1 MAESAPHR
9 MAAESSGRHRRTGS
23 ADRRDRSGRRLRL
36 ISTVGLG
43 VGLLLLA
50 IPFGAETLRTTLWG
64 GGTEPEVGVPV
75 AVADPPAPGSPVA
88 EPTPDAALPTGTP
101 GATPT
106 ATPGP
111 TSRAGG
117 APASPPPAPSTPAR
131 PPLQEAGAAVP
142 TPPPTTAPP
151 SSPAAPPPPPPPA
164 QPVLL
169 GPDGRDGLA
178 RMMDRYCD
186 EHVGGASWA
195 DTRGDGWE
203 CERLLLSS
211 RTIDI
216 DRACRDTYGDGA
228 FAENREGRDPFGWR
242 CFRR

>member
-9 MAAESSGRHRRTGS
+9 MAAESSGRHRKAGPV
-23 ADRRDRSGRRLRL
+23 DRRDRSGRRLRV

-50 IPFGAETLRTTLWG
+50 VPFGAETLRTMGWG
-64 GGTEPEVGVPV
+64 GGTEPGAGVPA
-75 AVADPPAPGSPVA
+75 AVASPPAPESTPPA
-88 EPTPDAALPTGTP
+88 YPTPDDVLPTGTP
-101 GATPT
+101 AATPT
-106 ATPGP
+106 AIPSP
-111 TSRAGG
+111 TSGATG
-117 APASPPPAPSTPAR
+117 APAPTPPAPSVSSR
-131 PPLQEAGAAVP
+131 PPLQDAAAP
-142 TPPPTTAPP
+142 TPPATTGPP
-151 SSPAAPPPPPPPA
+151 PPPAAPPPPP

-169 GPDGRDGLA
+169 GPDGRDELA

-195 DTRGDGWE
+195 DTRDDGGWE

-228 FAENREGRDPFGWR
+228 FAENPQGRDPFGWR

>member
-1 MAESAPHR
+1 MAESAPDR
-9 MAAESSGRHRRTGS
+9 MAVESSGRHRKARPV
-23 ADRRDRSGRRLRL
+23 DRRDRSGRRLRL

-75 AVADPPAPGSPVA
+75 AVADPPASESPVA
-88 EPTPDAALPTGTP
+88 GPTPDAALPTGTP
-101 GATPT
+101 DATPT
-106 ATPGP
+106 ATPSP
-111 TSRAGG
+111 TPRASD
-117 APASPPPAPSTPAR
+117 APASPPTTPSR
-131 PPLQEAGAAVP
+131 PPLHGAGAAVP
-142 TPPPTTAPP
+142 TPPATTAPP

-169 GPDGRDGLA
+169 GPDDRDGLA

-195 DTRGDGWE
+195 DTRGDGGWE

>member
-1 MAESAPHR
+1 M
-9 MAAESSGRHRRTGS
+9 GW
-23 ADRRDRSGRRLRL
+23 RDRAGGRGTGGGGRPAGIGVAGGRADSGRRAADRYARRDPDGD
-36 ISTVGLG
+36 S
-43 VGLLLLA
+43 
-50 IPFGAETLRTTLWG
+50 
-64 GGTEPEVGVPV
+64 EP
-75 AVADPPAPGSPVA
+75 DP
-88 EPTPDAALPTGTP
+88 
-101 GATPT
+101 
-106 ATPGP
+106 
-111 TSRAGG
+111 RASD
-117 APASPPPAPSTPAR
+117 APASPPTTPSR
-131 PPLQEAGAAVP
+131 PPLHGAGAAVP
-142 TPPPTTAPP
+142 TPPATTAPP

-169 GPDGRDGLA
+169 GPDDRDGLA

-195 DTRGDGWE
+195 DTRGDGGWE

>member
-9 MAAESSGRHRRTGS
+9 MAAESSGRHRKAGPV
-23 ADRRDRSGRRLRL
+23 DRRARSGRRLRL

-50 IPFGAETLRTTLWG
+50 IPFGAETLRTVVWG
-64 GGTEPEVGVPV
+64 GGAEPQVGVPA
-75 AVADPPAPGSPVA
+75 AVASPPGPESTPVA
-88 EPTPDAALPTGTP
+88 EPTPDGVLPTGTP

-106 ATPGP
+106 ATPTP
-111 TSRAGG
+111 TSRADG
-117 APASPPPAPSTPAR
+117 APASTPPAPSTSSR
-131 PPLQEAGAAVP
+131 PPIQGAAVP
-142 TPPPTTAPP
+142 TSPATTGPPP
-151 SSPAAPPPPPPPA
+151 PAAPPPPP

-186 EHVGGASWA
+186 EHVGVTSWA
-195 DTRGDGWE
+195 DTRGDGGWE
-203 CERLLLSS
+203 CDRLLLSS
-211 RTIDI
+211 RTVDI
-216 DRACRDTYGDGA
+216 DLACRDTYGDGA
-228 FAENREGRDPFGWR
+228 FAQNPEGRDPFGWR